1 MADRAALT
9 AWNSHTRTFADVS
22 LSDSVDSFKQY
33 TRMTLFYSVF
43 DDAVLCNTCWLRSTV
58 VERRYFAGELP
69 CPALD
74 LQLSGDHLCG

>member
-1 MADRAALT
+1 
-9 AWNSHTRTFADVS
+9 
-22 LSDSVDSFKQY
+22 
-33 TRMTLFYSVF
+33 MTLFYSVF